1 MRMHDVRGQAQPP
14 CARLVGACAWTG
26 THVRLTWVFSFPIPS
41 PVAYALSDATIAK
54 QLVDKIYEKRKAAAL
69 ELEKYRHCIIPILVH

>member
-1 MRMHDVRGQAQPP
+1 MTYEVRHSHL
-14 CARLVGACAWTG
+14 ARDSSALVRG

-69 ELEKYRHCIIPILVH
+69 ELEKYRHCIMPIPVH